1 MIPLRFAIATLDFIC
16 ANAAAIAMAA
26 SGQYSG
32 VGSALTGV
40 FQFGCAFLVSS
51 LVAAGQNGTSLPD
64 DYCCCG
70 FRHAG

>member
-1 MIPLRFAIATLDFIC
+1 
-16 ANAAAIAMAA
+16 MAA